1 MSHLYQGQ
9 AMIKYT
15 LKCESG
21 HTFDSWFQSAEAF
34 DGLRTSGHLSCAI
47 CGAADVSKAMMA
59 PQVAAKRLTGEPE
72 SDVEKSVSALRKHVE
87 DNSAYVG
94 GSFAK
99 EARAMHEGTAPE
111 RAIWGEAKPAEA
123 KALLEDGV
131 PVAPLPFIPRDKT
144 N

>member
-1 MSHLYQGQ
+1 
-9 AMIKYT
+9 MIKYT
-15 LKCESG
+15 LKCDSD

-34 DGLRTSGHLSCAI
+34 DALRSKGHLCCMV
-47 CGAADVSKAMMA
+47 CGAQDVSKAMMA
-59 PQVAAKRLTGEPE
+59 PQVAAKRLTSKPE
-72 SDVEKSVSALRKHVE
+72 TDAEKQVAELRNHVE
-87 DNSAYVG
+87 QNSDYVG

-99 EARAMHEGTAPE
+99 EARAMHEGSVPE

-123 KALLEDGV
+123 KALIEEGV